1 MAICSMDCF
10 NCKHSDCIND
20 TITATEKMESAQR
33 DKNFMNYGVTMVNGN
48 HRRARQ
54 KYDKR

>member
-1 MAICSMDCF
+1 MT
-10 NCKHSDCIND
+10 CKHNCFECPYDDCIND
-20 TITATEKMESAQR
+20 TITTTERMESAQR